1 MNMKIKDIKE
11 HIIVPFE
18 IEDEKLKIL
27 FSFYLHKAPTIE
39 SKSSIDLNSSMLDER
54 WTNFKNSIS
63 NIKTKFVSYSYTLDD
78 LLKRMVDCGLDEE
91 SPVNRTTNAFV
102 CKKKNIKKGE
112 APETECECVLRHIRN
127 SIAHGNVYLSSTSNR
142 KYVLFEDYNLND
154 KLTARILLSQTNL
167 KKLKR
172 IIMK

>member
-1 MNMKIKDIKE
+1 MKIKDIKE
-11 HIIVPFE
+11 NRIMPFE
-18 IEDEKLKIL
+18 IDDEKMKSL

-39 SKSSIDLNSSMLDER
+39 SKSSIDFNSSMLDER

-78 LLKRMVDCGLDEE
+78 LLKRMVDYGLDEE
-91 SPVNRTTNAFV
+91 SPVNRKTNAFV
-102 CKKKNIKKGE
+102 CKKKKIKKGE
-112 APETECECVLRHIRN
+112 APETECECVLRHMRN
-127 SIAHGNVYLSSTSNR
+127 SIAHSNVYLSNKSNR
-142 KYVLFEDYNLND
+142 KYILFEDYNFNG

-167 KKLKR
+167 KKLKQ